1 VPSISFTPTHPGLQL
16 EKHVREHAGESEPAW
31 DNAGKTLG
39 IQIWRVE
46 QFQIK
51 PVDYKADGALALF
64 DGDSYIV
71 LNTYKRSPDSD
82 VLSYDLHFWL
92 GEETTQDEA
101 GTAAYKT
108 VELDDRACLFEPF
121 SVPF

>member
-1 VPSISFTPTHPGLQL
+1 M
-16 EKHVREHAGESEPAW
+16 REHAGDSEPAW
-31 DNAGKTLG
+31 DNAGKALG

-51 PVDYKADGALALF
+51 TVEYKGDGALALY
-64 DGDSYIV
+64 DGDSYII
-71 LNTYKRSPDSD
+71 LNTYKKIPDSD

-108 VELDDRACLFEPF
+108 VELDDRTCTPISLLRHSP
-121 SVPF
+121 

>member
-1 VPSISFTPTHPGLQL
+1 M
-16 EKHVREHAGESEPAW
+16 REHAGDSEPAW
-31 DNAGKTLG
+31 DGAGKTLG

-46 QFQIK
+46 QFQIR
-51 PVDYKADGALALF
+51 PVEYKGGGALELY
-64 DGDSYIV
+64 DGDSYII
-71 LNTYKRSPDSD
+71 LSTYKKSPDSD

-108 VELDDRACLFEPF
+108 VELDDRAYTPASL
-121 SVPF
+121 

>member
-1 VPSISFTPTHPGLQL
+1 
-16 EKHVREHAGESEPAW
+16 VREHAGNSETAW
-31 DNAGKTLG
+31 DNSGKTLG
-39 IQIWRVE
+39 IQVWRVE

-51 PVDYKADGALALF
+51 PVEYKADGALALY
-64 DGDSYIV
+64 DGDSYII
-71 LNTYKRSPDSD
+71 LNTYKKSPDSD

-108 VELDDRACLFEPF
+108 VELDDRACAPLGL
-121 SVPF
+121 SRYSS